1 MAIKKQIE
9 TELGILAEYWTIGFI
24 EGIAI
29 ENSVKVRGRIDC
41 YLNEKAY
48 REGSK
53 KIESRPFEYQREKDF
68 NGNLF
73 EVAYKR
79 IAQLEEFKN
88 GIKA

>member
-1 MAIKKQIE
+1 MAIKKQIK
-9 TELGILAEYWTIGFI
+9 TELGVEAEYWTIGYV
-24 EGIAI
+24 EGIAMK
-29 ENSVKVRGRIDC
+29 NSVKVRGRVDG
-41 YLNEKAY
+41 YLNGKAY

-73 EVAYKR
+73 EVTYKH